1 MKVEYDTDK
10 EPGPEDCEGQQ
21 TDEADDE
28 EEAREGAVG
37 ERSVDLMFPGIGAQ
51 NGFHGSSLLSAFVR
65 RYFSSGSDASDGPPP
80 PASDVRAGSSS
91 PYSLYL
97 YVGVHLDGG
106 QRTSVLLVGYIDLS
120 SGLSVVELLDVLQ
133 LSADWVDSD
142 TAPGVAAG
150 AAADARLLISR
161 LKEHGLPLGRLC
173 VFYCNAPPAV
183 SCVFERQLQAFS
195 PRLVSLCGLPG
206 IAGRACQVG
215 LLAAFP
221 HVVDI
226 IRELH
231 HHYSNG
237 PKVADALGDVFAL
250 PYRPSLPVG
259 AQPLAVVDI
268 VEKMASSWIAMR
280 DKLMLLGVQRV
291 KEPVMDA
298 KLELDF
304 LFLSKALQPLR
315 SLQVVQ
321 GAGAAHVAE
330 QLQLIF
336 VLLRSYAAR
345 FLHPSASSCFVRT
358 WDLCILQD
366 EENLLLSGDV
376 DVGAPAR
383 DFLEGAGSTALSDRD
398 RKDFF
403 NAATTFYRAVLE
415 SLVQKIPKNLSK
427 AALMSVTK
435 VLKHPEDIYV
445 SKLDRSHTLAT
456 SSC

>member
-1 MKVEYDTDK
+1 MKVEDNTDK

-21 TDEADDE
+21 TGWTDVTFKSDKEA
-28 EEAREGAVG
+28 EAREGAVG

-51 NGFHGSSLLSAFVR
+51 NGFHGSSLVSAFVR
-65 RYFSSGSDASDGPPP
+65 RYFSSGLDASDGRPPH
-80 PASDVRAGSSS
+80 ASDVQACSSS

-120 SGLSVVELLDVLQ
+120 SGLSVVKLLDVLQ
-133 LSADWVDSD
+133 LGADWVDSD
-142 TAPGVAAG
+142 AAPGVAAG
-150 AAADARLLISR
+150 DTRLLISR
-161 LKEHGLPLGRLC
+161 LKERGLPLGNLC

-206 IAGRACQVG
+206 IAGRACLVG

-231 HHYSNG
+231 HHYSSQ

-250 PYRPSLPVG
+250 PYCPSLPVG

-268 VEKMASSWIAMR
+268 VEKMASSWRAMR
-280 DKLMLLGVQRV
+280 DNLVLLGVQHV
-291 KEPVMDA
+291 KELLMDD

-304 LFLSKALQPLR
+304 LFLSNALQPLR
-315 SLQVVQ
+315 ALQVLQ
-321 GAGAAHVAE
+321 GATAAHVAE

-376 DVGAPAR
+376 DIGASAR
-383 DFLEGAGSTALSDRD
+383 DFLEGAGSTALTDRD
-398 RKDFF
+398 QKEFF

-415 SLVQKIPKNLSK
+415 SLVQNIPKNLSK
-427 AALMSVTK
+427 AALMSISK

-445 SKLDRSHTLAT
+445 SKLD
-456 SSC
+456 